1 MDIFSKNKLR
11 ELVRELVTFLHKA
24 YTIDEKRGFELI
36 FSPS

>member
-1 MDIFSKNKLR
+1 MDIFSKNKL
-11 ELVRELVTFLHKA
+11 RELVTFLHKA